1 MQKETIIHNN
11 RKVIKTIKNNGTIS
25 YTQRGV
31 YIGVDVKTGKKVTSS
46 ITAKTLK
53 SLDRKIIQA
62 RIDFEAK
69 GSTLKE
75 TLSIN
80 N

>member
-69 GSTLKE
+69 GSNSKRDLVD
-75 TLSIN
+75 
-80 N
+80 

>member
-11 RKVIKTIKNNGTIS
+11 RKVIKSIKNNGTIS

-31 YIGVDVKTGKKVTSS
+31 YIGVDVKTGKKITSS

-53 SLDRKIIQA
+53 SLDRKII
-62 RIDFEAK
+62 
-69 GSTLKE
+69 
-75 TLSIN
+75 
-80 N
+80 

>member
-31 YIGVDVKTGKKVTSS
+31 YIGVDVKTGKKSY
-46 ITAKTLK
+46 
-53 SLDRKIIQA
+53 IIY
-62 RIDFEAK
+62 
-69 GSTLKE
+69 
-75 TLSIN
+75 N
-80 N
+80 C

>member
-11 RKVIKTIKNNGTIS
+11 RKVIKTTKSNGAIS

-75 TLSIN
+75 TLLIK
-80 N
+80 